1 MKKRAVNGA
10 NIGNLVNY
18 ANRIDSTLNEVKKDI
33 LEQAK
38 RYKNNSLPSQTG
50 FVAESVHIGSFN
62 LDSAIKRSSL
72 KAVKEKNG
80 FHGDYKVLKADKV
93 VAKGEFKHYNTAKQT
108 ENAMRGYNGRD
119 LVGPKEQI
127 EDIKKIAKQKALK
140 NRQTRPQVA
149 KEHQEVYEKATD
161 SIKKDNV
168 SSKPKTSKELKK
180 ITKKASKGKVDAR
193 DVLPDF
199 KDSLKN
205 SAISGAIDGAKV
217 GAAIGGGI
225 SAISNIKDLA
235 DGKKSAKEA
244 LIDTSKD
251 IAVSAID
258 SAVKNAAGSA
268 AKTASIHLSKKV
280 GNETAKKVLGSSAPI
295 IVATTAIETGK
306 DIIKYVNG
314 DIDGKALAKN
324 TVKNCATSAG
334 GWAGAEAGATVGAM
348 VGGPVGA
355 VVGGVIG
362 GIAGA
367 LGIGSLFDWLWYNFL
382 KKREFYDARKL

>member
-149 KEHQEVYEKATD
+149 KEHQEVYEKVTD

-334 GWAGAEAGATVGAM
+334 GWAGAEAGATVGGM

-367 LGIGSLFDWLWYNFL
+367 LGIGSLFD
-382 KKREFYDARKL
+382 